1 MQTHLLYSTL
11 LVFIYLLLSYTNTQW
26 VLKCMISPYNLGE
39 GSVICAKTHSYQN
52 SQKLRMAHTLSNTQ
66 KIWTKYN
73 SYIYPEAPKV
83 QRIPPPPKIKIQRQ
97 SIKITW
103 SSLARATTSSK
114 FALLSCYKDNNAKWL
129 VFWEILKFYIYIY
142 IYKNKNKK

>member
-1 MQTHLLYSTL
+1 MKIEDANLNRRRNNEMMQTFHICCKEEMGEEHEHKQQMLQRGDRGKVQTHLLYSTL

-83 QRIPPPPKIKIQRQ
+83 QRIPPPPKIKIQR
-97 SIKITW
+97 
-103 SSLARATTSSK
+103 
-114 FALLSCYKDNNAKWL
+114 
-129 VFWEILKFYIYIY
+129 
-142 IYKNKNKK
+142 